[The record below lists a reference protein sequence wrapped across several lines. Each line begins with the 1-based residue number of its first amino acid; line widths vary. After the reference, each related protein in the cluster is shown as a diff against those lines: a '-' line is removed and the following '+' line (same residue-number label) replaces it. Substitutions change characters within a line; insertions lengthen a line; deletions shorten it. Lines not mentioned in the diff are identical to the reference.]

1 MFQGL
6 LQGTPFVDCGTSQER
21 AVTYFGGSGAKE
33 RRNSPACRPPGRR
46 EAAWGGDKIM
56 AAGQESTKLD
66 LAFSGCEWTK
76 S

>member
-1 MFQGL
+1 M
-6 LQGTPFVDCGTSQER
+6 DCGTSQER

-33 RRNSPACRPPGRR
+33 RRNSPARRPPGKR

-66 LAFSGCEWTK
+66 LAFSR
-76 S
+76 